1 MARTQASDELKL
13 NEVKLSELYAAFF
26 RIGGFTIGG
35 GYVMLPMMQ
44 KEVVDKKGWVTDE
57 DMVNYYALG
66 STVPGVIA
74 INTATMVGY
83 RKRGITGALSATAGM
98 ITPSLLIIMFI
109 AAFLAR
115 FQEYEVVQSAFR
127 GVRVAVFAVMVMA
140 VVRIGKKV
148 IKNWQGWAL
157 AIGAFFLVAALG
169 ISPVYVI
176 LATIALGA
184 VLGVIKG
191 NKEGR
196 PS

>member
-1 MARTQASDELKL
+1 VESGKIRD
-13 NEVKLSELYAAFF
+13 VKLRELYMAFF

-44 KEVVDKKGWVTDE
+44 KEVVDTKGWVTDE

-83 RKRGITGALSATAGM
+83 KKRGLPGALASTAGM

-109 AAFLAR
+109 AAFLTRYQDYAL
-115 FQEYEVVQSAFR
+115 VQSAFN
-127 GVRVAVFAVMVMA
+127 GIRVAVFSIMVMA

-148 IKNWQGWAL
+148 IKDWVGWSV
-157 AIGAFFLVAALG
+157 AIGAFVVVAVVG
-169 ISPVYVI
+169 ISPIYVI
-176 LATIALGA
+176 LAVIT
-184 VLGVIKG
+184 LGVIMGLRKDKG
-191 NKEGR
+191 A
-196 PS
+196 

>member
-1 MARTQASDELKL
+1 MDSGKL
-13 NEVKLSELYAAFF
+13 RDVKLRELYMAFF

-44 KEVVDKKGWVTDE
+44 KEVVDTKGWVTDE

-83 RKRGITGALSATAGM
+83 KKRGIQGALASTAGM
-98 ITPSLLIIMFI
+98 ITPSLVIIMFI

-115 FQEYEVVQSAFR
+115 FQEYSVVQSAFN
-127 GVRVAVFAVMVMA
+127 GIRVAVFSIMVMA

-148 IKNWQGWAL
+148 IKDWLGWAL
-157 AIGAFFLVAALG
+157 AIGAFMVVALMG
-169 ISPVYVI
+169 MSPIYVI
-176 LATIALGA
+176 LAMIILGI
-184 VLGVIKG
+184 VMSLRKG
-191 NKEGR
+191 KGD
-196 PS
+196 